1 MAKIVETKNRR
12 ISINAMD
19 SIMKTQYENIT
30 TECWNEIDITIKRT
44 VSLGDMLSFVNDV
57 VASCFQDNGEF
68 MPEVLDFAIRSNII
82 LKYSNVSLPDNLEH
96 RYAILYCT
104 DIVNFIRGHADQEQV
119 DEIINAIH
127 RKVDYLCNTNVR
139 AIQSKLNELNS
150 SFDNLQ
156 SKTADVFNNISSDD
170 VAKLASVLSSGELS
184 EEKIVAAYMD
194 RVKADAQ
201 EKADA

>member
-44 VSLGDMLSFVNDV
+44 ISLGDMLSFVNDV

-96 RYAILYCT
+96 IVRLRYC
-104 DIVNFIRGHADQEQV
+104 
-119 DEIINAIH
+119 
-127 RKVDYLCNTNVR
+127 C
-139 AIQSKLNELNS
+139 QS
-150 SFDNLQ
+150 
-156 SKTADVFNNISSDD
+156 
-170 VAKLASVLSSGELS
+170 
-184 EEKIVAAYMD
+184 
-194 RVKADAQ
+194 
-201 EKADA
+201 

>member
-139 AIQSKLNELNS
+139 AIQSKLNELIS

-170 VAKLASVLSSGELS
+170 VAKLASVLSSGELR

>member
-19 SIMKTQYENIT
+19 SIMKTQYENIV

-44 VSLGDMLSFVNDV
+44 ISLGDMLSFVNDV

-82 LKYSNVSLPDNLEH
+82 LKYSNVSLPDKLEH

-104 DIVNFIRGHADQEQV
+104 DIVNFVRGYADQEQV

-127 RKVDYLCNTNVR
+127 QKVDYLCNTNVR
-139 AIQSKLNELNS
+139 AIQSKLNELIS
-150 SFDNLQ
+150 AFDNLQ
-156 SKTADVFNNISSDD
+156 SKTADVFNNISSED
-170 VAKLASVLSSGELS
+170 VAKLASVLSSGDLS
-184 EEKIVAAYMD
+184 EDKIVAAYMD

>member
-1 MAKIVETKNRR
+1 
-12 ISINAMD
+12 
-19 SIMKTQYENIT
+19 
-30 TECWNEIDITIKRT
+30 
-44 VSLGDMLSFVNDV
+44 MLSFVNDV

-139 AIQSKLNELNS
+139 AIQSKLNELIS
-150 SFDNLQ
+150 AFDNLQ

-184 EEKIVAAYMD
+184 EEKIVAAYID

-201 EKADA
+201 EKADV

>member
-1 MAKIVETKNRR
+1 MAKIMETKNRR

-30 TECWNEIDITIKRT
+30 TERWNEIDITIKRT
-44 VSLGDMLSFVNDV
+44 ISLGDMLSFVNDV

-104 DIVNFIRGHADQEQV
+104 DIVNFVRGYADQEQV

-127 RKVDYLCNTNVR
+127 QKVDYLCNTNVR
-139 AIQSKLNELNS
+139 AIQSKLNELIS
-150 SFDNLQ
+150 AFDNLQ
-156 SKTADVFNNISSDD
+156 SKTADVFNNISSED
-170 VAKLASVLSSGELS
+170 VAKLARVLSSGDLS
-184 EEKIVAAYMD
+184 EDKIVAAYMD

>member
-19 SIMKTQYENIT
+19 SIMKTQYENIN

-44 VSLGDMLSFVNDV
+44 ISLGDMLSFVNDV

-104 DIVNFIRGHADQEQV
+104 DIVNFVRGYADQEQV

-127 RKVDYLCNTNVR
+127 QKVDYLCNTNVR
-139 AIQSKLNELNS
+139 AIQSKLNELIS
-150 SFDNLQ
+150 AFDNLQ
-156 SKTADVFNNISSDD
+156 SKTADVFNNISSED
-170 VAKLASVLSSGELS
+170 VAKLASVLSSGDLS
-184 EEKIVAAYMD
+184 EDKIVAAYMD

>member
-44 VSLGDMLSFVNDV
+44 ISLGDMLSFVNDV

-68 MPEVLDFAIRSNII
+68 MPKVLDFAIRSNII

-139 AIQSKLNELNS
+139 AIQSKLNELIS
-150 SFDNLQ
+150 AFDNLQ

-170 VAKLASVLSSGELS
+170 VAKLASILSSGELS

-201 EKADA
+201 EKADV

>member
-44 VSLGDMLSFVNDV
+44 ISLGDMLSFVNDV
-57 VASCFQDNGEF
+57 VASCFQGSGEF

-104 DIVNFIRGHADQEQV
+104 DIVNFVRGHADQEQV
-119 DEIINAIH
+119 DEIINAIR

-139 AIQSKLNELNS
+139 AIQSKLNELIS
-150 SFDNLQ
+150 AFDNLQ

-184 EEKIVAAYMD
+184 EEKIVSAYMD

>member
-30 TECWNEIDITIKRT
+30 AECWNEIDITIKRT
-44 VSLGDMLSFVNDV
+44 ISLGDMLSFVNDV

-127 RKVDYLCNTNVR
+127 RKVDYLCNTNVC
-139 AIQSKLNELNS
+139 AIQSKLNELIS
-150 SFDNLQ
+150 AFDNLQ

-201 EKADA
+201 EKADV

>member
-1 MAKIVETKNRR
+1 MAKIVEAKNRR

-44 VSLGDMLSFVNDV
+44 ISLGDMLSFVNDV
-57 VASCFQDNGEF
+57 VVSCFQDNGEF

-104 DIVNFIRGHADQEQV
+104 DIVNFIRGYADQEQV

-139 AIQSKLNELNS
+139 AIQSKLNELIS

-194 RVKADAQ
+194 RVKEDAQ
-201 EKADA
+201 EKADV

>member
-1 MAKIVETKNRR
+1 MAKIVEAKNRR

-44 VSLGDMLSFVNDV
+44 ISLGDMLSFVNDV
-57 VASCFQDNGEF
+57 VVSCFQDNGEF

-104 DIVNFIRGHADQEQV
+104 DIVNFIRGYADQEQV

-139 AIQSKLNELNS
+139 AIQSKLNELIS
-150 SFDNLQ
+150 AFDNLQ

-201 EKADA
+201 EKADV

>member
-119 DEIINAIH
+119 DEIINVIH

-139 AIQSKLNELNS
+139 AIQSKLNELIS
-150 SFDNLQ
+150 AFDNLQ
-156 SKTADVFNNISSDD
+156 SKTDDVFHNISSDD

-194 RVKADAQ
+194 RVKTDAQ
-201 EKADA
+201 EKADV

>member
-1 MAKIVETKNRR
+1 MAKIVEAKNRR

-44 VSLGDMLSFVNDV
+44 ISLGDMLSFVNDV
-57 VASCFQDNGEF
+57 VVSCFQDNGEF

-104 DIVNFIRGHADQEQV
+104 DIVNFIRGYTDQEQV

-139 AIQSKLNELNS
+139 AIQSKLNELIS

-194 RVKADAQ
+194 RVKEDAQ
-201 EKADA
+201 EKADV

>member
-30 TECWNEIDITIKRT
+30 TERWNEIDITIKRT
-44 VSLGDMLSFVNDV
+44 ISLGDMLSFVNDV

-104 DIVNFIRGHADQEQV
+104 DIVNFVRGYADQEQV

-127 RKVDYLCNTNVR
+127 QKVDYLCNTNVR
-139 AIQSKLNELNS
+139 AIQSKLNELIS
-150 SFDNLQ
+150 AFDNLQ
-156 SKTADVFNNISSDD
+156 SKTADVFNNISSED
-170 VAKLASVLSSGELS
+170 VAKLASVLSSGDLS
-184 EEKIVAAYMD
+184 EDKIVAAYMD

>member
-44 VSLGDMLSFVNDV
+44 ISLGDMLSFVNDV

-104 DIVNFIRGHADQEQV
+104 DIVNFIRGHAGQEQV

-139 AIQSKLNELNS
+139 AIQSKLNELIS
-150 SFDNLQ
+150 AFDNLQ

-170 VAKLASVLSSGELS
+170 VAKLASILSSGELS

-201 EKADA
+201 EKADV

>member
-30 TECWNEIDITIKRT
+30 TERWNEIDITIKRT
-44 VSLGDMLSFVNDV
+44 ISLGDMLSFVNDV
-57 VASCFQDNGEF
+57 VASCFQDNGAKERPF
-68 MPEVLDFAIRSNII
+68 F
-82 LKYSNVSLPDNLEH
+82 LPDNLEH

-104 DIVNFIRGHADQEQV
+104 DIVNFVRGYADQEQV

-127 RKVDYLCNTNVR
+127 QKVDYLCNTNVR
-139 AIQSKLNELNS
+139 AIQSKLNELIS
-150 SFDNLQ
+150 AFDNLQ
-156 SKTADVFNNISSDD
+156 SKTADVFNNISSED
-170 VAKLASVLSSGELS
+170 VAKLASVLSSGDLS
-184 EEKIVAAYMD
+184 EDKIVAAYMD

>member
-19 SIMKTQYENIT
+19 SIMKTQYENIN

-44 VSLGDMLSFVNDV
+44 ISLGDMLSFVNDV

-104 DIVNFIRGHADQEQV
+104 DIVNFVRGHADKEQV
-119 DEIINAIH
+119 DEIIKAIH
-127 RKVDYLCNTNVR
+127 QKVEYLCNTNVR
-139 AIQSKLNELNS
+139 AIQSKLNELIS

-156 SKTADVFNNISSDD
+156 SKTADVFDNISSED
-170 VAKLASVLSSGELS
+170 VAKLASVLASGELS
-184 EEKIVAAYMD
+184 EDKIVAAYMD

-201 EKADA
+201 EKADV